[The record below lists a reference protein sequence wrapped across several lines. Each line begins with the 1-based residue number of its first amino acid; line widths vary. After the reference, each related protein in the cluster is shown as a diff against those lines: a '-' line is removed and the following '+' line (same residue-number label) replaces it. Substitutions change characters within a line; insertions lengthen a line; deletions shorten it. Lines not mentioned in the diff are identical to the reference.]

1 MKNIFIAILTYKK
14 PLDEVVKFRPA
25 HLDFLD
31 KYYNARKFIVS
42 GRQTPPFGGVIIAHN
57 VTKDE
62 LESILK
68 EDPFYKNE
76 LADFEIVEF
85 TPAKYAEKFEN
96 FVK

>member
-1 MKNIFIAILTYKK
+1 MKNIFVAILTYKK

-31 KYYNARKFIVS
+31 EYYNAGKFIVS
-42 GRQTPPFGGVIIAHN
+42 GRQTPPVGGVI
-57 VTKDE
+57 
-62 LESILK
+62 
-68 EDPFYKNE
+68 
-76 LADFEIVEF
+76 EF